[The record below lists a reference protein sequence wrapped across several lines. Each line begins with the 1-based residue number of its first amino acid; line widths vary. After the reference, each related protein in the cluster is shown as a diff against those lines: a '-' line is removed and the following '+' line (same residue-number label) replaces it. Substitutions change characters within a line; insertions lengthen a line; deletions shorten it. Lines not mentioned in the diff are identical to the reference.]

1 MTGSQSDE
9 SAPQV
14 GHGGSC
20 RGGGGG
26 VGEGREEG
34 EERRGGGGVGEGREE
49 GEEKERG
56 KGDIRRG
63 GEE

>member
-26 VGEGREEG
+26 VGEGRRGG
-34 EERRGGGGVGEGREE
+34 EERRGGGRKGEGK
-49 GEEKERG
+49 GGHKERMEG
-56 KGDIRRG
+56 TND
-63 GEE
+63 